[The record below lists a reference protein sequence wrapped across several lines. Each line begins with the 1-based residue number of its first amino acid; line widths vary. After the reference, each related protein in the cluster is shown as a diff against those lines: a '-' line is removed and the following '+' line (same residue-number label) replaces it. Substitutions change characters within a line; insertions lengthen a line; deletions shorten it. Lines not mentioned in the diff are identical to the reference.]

1 MTIPTLSSDRCTA
14 EMAKRVARA
23 LNVLGADGDLLGT
36 DTDALLELIDE
47 YLTEDDD
54 HEDNQGSPTL
64 TIIQ

>member
-1 MTIPTLSSDRCTA
+1 MTIPALSSDRCTA
-14 EMAKRVARA
+14 EMAERVARA
-23 LNVLGADGDLLGT
+23 LNVLSADGNLLGT
-36 DTDALLELIDE
+36 DE

>member
-1 MTIPTLSSDRCTA
+1 MLSSDRCTA
-14 EMAKRVARA
+14 EMAERVAQA

-47 YLTEDDD
+47 YLTTEDDD
-54 HEDNQGSPTL
+54 QCSPIL